1 MANNVISALPY
12 NLEAEQ
18 SILGSILIDKELQYE
33 IRAELKRDDFYMESH
48 KLVFDSI
55 CSVLDDSK
63 PVDLVTLTDTMAKTH
78 VKKRK
83 NRVKGNV
90 DIATLA
96 EDMENK
102 TTLEKAGG
110 IEYLSTLSLCT
121 PSAANYRY
129 YLDIIKRDSTLR
141 KLIRSAEDII
151 KDAKLSTDSAKSLAL
166 AESKIYEIS
175 EQLDTSSLT
184 NIKENVD
191 EVIEIFSQIQ
201 KDKNYNQGL
210 KTGFTVYDIMTKGL
224 HKGNLV
230 IVAARPSVGKTTL
243 VMNIVEHV
251 AMKSNAVCAVFAL
264 EMTKNELAERMLYSL
279 SGVPSEVQKNGKL
292 EPKDWQKIWNAK
304 KLIQNAEINIDDSSI
319 VTYPDILSKCRRLKS
334 IKGRLDLIVVDHI
347 QLMSA
352 VKSNDSRQ
360 AEITEISRGLKM
372 IAKELDVP
380 VIALSQLNRD
390 GEKKGTKPVLSNL
403 RESGAIEQDADVVMF
418 IHRPDRTPEGAEN
431 PDSVKKDETEIII
444 AKNRSGPIGS
454 FNLMFKGELSKFVN
468 VVHNEQ
474 NLVIPPEESSYNSFT
489 NMSDVVYDYNVD
501 DNFAPPEDDAFVPP
515 VEEIYNGD

>member
-1 MANNVISALPY
+1 MANTNKVISALPY

-33 IRAELKRDDFYMESH
+33 IRAQLRRDDFYMESH

-55 CSVLDDSK
+55 CSVLDTNK
-63 PVDLVTLTDTMAKTH
+63 PVDIVTLTDEMSKTKTAK
-78 VKKRK
+78 KKRV
-83 NRVKGNV
+83 RGNV
-90 DIATLA
+90 DVVSLA
-96 EDMENK
+96 EDMESK

-110 IEYLSTLSLCT
+110 IEYLSELSMST
-121 PSAANYRY
+121 PSAANYEH
-129 YLDIIKRDSTLR
+129 YLKIVKRDSTLR
-141 KLIRSAEDII
+141 KLIRSAEEII
-151 KDAKLSTDSAKSLAL
+151 MDAKMSTDSNKSVSL

-175 EQLDTSSLT
+175 EQLETSSLI
-184 NIKENVD
+184 NIKECVD
-191 EVIEIFSQIQ
+191 EVIEIFNQIQ
-201 KDKNYNQGL
+201 KDKNFNQGL
-210 KTGFTVYDIMTKGL
+210 KTGFTVYDKMTKGL
-224 HKGNLV
+224 HNGNLV

-251 AMKSNAVCAVFAL
+251 AIKSDAVCAVFAL
-264 EMTKNELAERMLYSL
+264 EMTKNELAERMIYSL
-279 SGVPSEVQKNGKL
+279 SGVSSERQKEAKL
-292 EPKDWQKIWNAK
+292 DSKDWQKIWNAK
-304 KLIQNAEINIDDSSI
+304 KLISQAEINVDDSSI
-319 VTYPDILSKCRRLKS
+319 VTVPDILSKCRRLKS
-334 IKGRLDLIVVDHI
+334 IKGKLDLIVVDHI
-347 QLMSA
+347 QLMTA

-431 PDSVKKDETEIII
+431 PDAVKKDETEIII

-468 VVHNEQ
+468 IAYNEQ
-474 NLVIPPEESSYNSFT
+474 NLNIPPLEPAGATFT
-489 NMSDVVYDYNVD
+489 NLGDAVFDYN
-501 DNFAPPEDDAFVPP
+501 DNYAPPEDDNFVPP
-515 VEEIYNGD
+515 IDEIYNEQ

>member
-33 IRAELKRDDFYMESH
+33 IRAQLKRDDFYMESH

-55 CSVLDDSK
+55 CSVLDASK
-63 PVDLVTLTDTMAKTH
+63 PVDLVTLTDNMAKTRSKN
-78 VKKRK
+78 KKRV
-83 NRVKGNV
+83 RGNV
-90 DIATLA
+90 DVVSLA
-96 EDMENK
+96 EDMESK

-110 IEYLSTLSLCT
+110 IEYLSALSLAT
-121 PSAANYRY
+121 PSAANYEY
-129 YLDIIKRDSTLR
+129 YLSIVKRDSTLR
-141 KLIRSAEDII
+141 KLIRSAEEII
-151 KDAKLSTDSAKSLAL
+151 KDAKLSTDSTKSLAL
-166 AESKIYEIS
+166 AESRIYEIS

-184 NIKENVD
+184 NVKENVD
-191 EVIEIFSQIQ
+191 EVIEMFSKIQ
-201 KDKNYNQGL
+201 QDKNYNQGL
-210 KTGFTVYDIMTKGL
+210 KTGFTVYDKMTKGL
-224 HKGNLV
+224 HNGNLV

-251 AMKSNAVCAVFAL
+251 AIKSNAVCAVFAL
-264 EMTKNELAERMLYSL
+264 EMTKNELAERMIYSL
-279 SGVPSEVQKNGKL
+279 SGVPSEVQKEAKL
-292 EPKDWQKIWNAK
+292 ETKDWQKIWNAK
-304 KLIQNAEINIDDSSI
+304 KLIEQAEMYIDDSSI
-319 VTYPDILSKCRRLKS
+319 VTVPDILSKCRRLKS
-334 IKGRLDLIVVDHI
+334 IKGKLDLIVVDHI
-347 QLMSA
+347 QLMTA

-431 PDSVKKDETEIII
+431 PDAVKKDETEIII

-468 VVHNEQ
+468 VVYNES
-474 NLVIPPEESSYNSFT
+474 NMVIPPENHSQNTFT
-489 NMSDVVYDYNVD
+489 NLGDAIFD
-501 DNFAPPEDDAFVPP
+501 DNLVPPEDDNFVPP
-515 VEEIYNGD
+515 IDEIYDV

>member
-33 IRAELKRDDFYMESH
+33 IRAQLKRDDFYMESH

-55 CSVLDDSK
+55 CNVLDASK
-63 PVDLVTLTDTMAKTH
+63 PVDIVTLTDDMS
-78 VKKRK
+78 KKRVKNKK
-83 NRVKGNV
+83 NRVRGNV
-90 DIATLA
+90 DIVSLA
-96 EDMENK
+96 EDMESK

-110 IEYLSTLSLCT
+110 IEYLSTLSLST
-121 PSAANYRY
+121 PSAANYEY
-129 YLDIIKRDSTLR
+129 YLNIVKRDSTLR
-141 KLIRSAEDII
+141 KLIRSAEEII
-151 KDAKLSTDSAKSLAL
+151 KDAKLSTDSAKSLSI

-191 EVIEIFSQIQ
+191 DVIEMFEKIQ

-210 KTGFTVYDIMTKGL
+210 KTGFTIYDKMTKGL
-224 HKGNLV
+224 HNGNLV

-251 AMKSNAVCAVFAL
+251 AIKSNAVCAVFAL
-264 EMTKNELAERMLYSL
+264 EMTKNELAERMIYSL
-279 SGVPSEVQKNGKL
+279 SGVPSEVQKEGKL
-292 EPKDWQKIWNAK
+292 DPKDWPKIWNAK
-304 KLIQNAEINIDDSSI
+304 RLIQGAEINIDDSSI
-319 VTYPDILSKCRRLKS
+319 VTVPDILSKCRRLKS

-347 QLMSA
+347 QLMTA

-418 IHRPDRTPEGAEN
+418 IHRPDRTPEGTEN

-468 VVHNEQ
+468 IVYNEN
-474 NLVIPPEESSYNSFT
+474 NLVIPPENANRQTFT
-489 NMSDVVYDYNVD
+489 NLGDATFDYMGD
-501 DNFAPPEDDAFVPP
+501 DFAPPEEDDFVPP
-515 VEEIYNGD
+515 IDEIYDGE

>member
-33 IRAELKRDDFYMESH
+33 IRAELRREDFYMESH

-55 CSVLDDSK
+55 CSVLDANK
-63 PVDLVTLTDTMAKTH
+63 PVDLVTLTDDMAKTKIKNK
-78 VKKRK
+78 KKRL
-83 NRVKGNV
+83 RGNV
-90 DIATLA
+90 DLVSLA
-96 EDMENK
+96 EDMESK

-110 IEYLSTLSLCT
+110 IEYLSALSLAT
-121 PSAANYRY
+121 PSAANYEY
-129 YLDIIKRDSTLR
+129 YLKIVKRDSTLR
-141 KLIRSAEDII
+141 KLIRSAEEII

-184 NIKENVD
+184 NIKINVD
-191 EVIEIFSQIQ
+191 EVIEMFNLIQ

-210 KTGFTVYDIMTKGL
+210 KTGFTVYDKMTKGL

-251 AMKSNAVCAVFAL
+251 AIKSNAVCAVFAL
-264 EMTKNELAERMLYSL
+264 EMTKNELAERMIYSL
-279 SGVPSEVQKNGKL
+279 SGVPSEVQKEGKL
-292 EPKDWQKIWNAK
+292 ETKDWQKIWNAE

-319 VTYPDILSKCRRLKS
+319 VTVPDILSKCRRLKS
-334 IKGRLDLIVVDHI
+334 LKGRLDLIVVDHI
-347 QLMSA
+347 QLMTA

-468 VVHNEQ
+468 ITYNEN
-474 NLVIPPEESSYNSFT
+474 NLVIPPENPTYNSFT
-489 NMSDVVYDYNVD
+489 NMSDVVYD
-501 DNFAPPEDDAFVPP
+501 DNFAPPEDDYFVPP
-515 VEEIYNGD
+515 VDEIYDGE